1 MSVRHLLAAAAA
13 ALLGG
18 FGLATPAAAHVS
30 AQSAPVD
37 AYTLTTGRLLGTV
50 ASLVALAGVVVGGL
64 TLARSAG
71 RISNGNRKRGAIAAL
86 VAGLTGMVI
95 GGLVVAA
102 AEGGPGTGYGIV
114 GGFVALV
121 VGVLAMVLGGL
132 ARSRAR
138 RDGSIA
144 HLHTASTSEPV

>member
-13 ALLGG
+13 ALPGG

-37 AYTLTTGRLLGTV
+37 TSTLTTGRLLGTV
-50 ASLVALAGVVVGGL
+50 AALVALAGVVAGGL
-64 TLARSAG
+64 TLARSTG
-71 RISNGNRKRGAIAAL
+71 RITNGNGNRGVVVAL

-114 GGFVALV
+114 GGFAALAI
-121 VGVLAMVLGGL
+121 GLIATVLGWLAL
-132 ARSRAR
+132 ARSRR
-138 RDGSIA
+138 TG
-144 HLHTASTSEPV
+144 

>member
-1 MSVRHLLAAAAA
+1 MSVRHLLTAAAA

-18 FGLATPAAAHVS
+18 FGPATPAAAHVL

-37 AYTLTTGRLLGTV
+37 AYTLTPGRLAGTV
-50 ASLVALAGVVVGGL
+50 AALVALAGVVVGGL
-64 TLARSAG
+64 ALARPAG
-71 RISNGNRKRGAIAAL
+71 RIGNGNGKRGAIVAL

-114 GGFVALV
+114 GGFAALV
-121 VGVLAMVLGGL
+121 IGLIATVLGWLAL
-132 ARSRAR
+132 ARSRR
-138 RDGSIA
+138 TRLTG
-144 HLHTASTSEPV
+144 